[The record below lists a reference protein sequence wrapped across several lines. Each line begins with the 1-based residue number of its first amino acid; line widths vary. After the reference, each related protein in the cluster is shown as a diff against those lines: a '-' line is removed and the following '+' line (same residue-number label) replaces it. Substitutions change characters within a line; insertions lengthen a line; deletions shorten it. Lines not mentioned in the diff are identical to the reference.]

1 MAARPQVAIVGPGKV
16 GTTLALELA
25 RAGYVIREVISR
37 NGNSSLQKAAGLAR
51 RVCARA
57 ATIEQASWDAN
68 IVWLCVP
75 DGSIAAVARDLAP
88 RTRWSGKVVFHSS
101 GALSSDAL
109 DALRERGAAVASVHP
124 LMTFVKGSKPS
135 LQGVPFGV
143 EGDAAAVR
151 SARRVV
157 RDLGGE
163 VFRVQKK
170 RKAAYHAWGTFASPL
185 LLAALVAAEQVARRA
200 GISATSAR
208 RKMLP
213 IVRQTLANYA
223 ALGPAGAFSGPI
235 VRGDVAIV
243 RKHLA
248 ALKDAPELQEAYRAL
263 AKVALRYLPARNR
276 GEQSLVFSRRSSGK
290 SVRSR
295 AAD

>member
-16 GTTLALELA
+16 GATLALELA

-51 RVCARA
+51 RVRARA
-57 ATIEQASWDAN
+57 VTIEQASWDAN

-88 RTRWSGKVVFHSS
+88 RTRWNGKVVFHSS

-170 RKAAYHAWGTFASPL
+170 RKTAYHAWGTFASPL
-185 LLAALVAAEQVARRA
+185 LLAALVAAEQVARQA

-248 ALKDAPELQEAYRAL
+248 ALKDDPELQEAYRAL
-263 AKVALRYLPARNR
+263 AKVALRYLPVRNR

>member
-16 GTTLALELA
+16 GATLALELA

-51 RVCARA
+51 RVRARA

-163 VFRVQKK
+163 VFRVRKK
-170 RKAAYHAWGTFASPL
+170 RKTAYHAWGTFASPL

-276 GEQSLVFSRRSSGK
+276 REQSSVFSRRSSGK